1 MYLKQLQMIGFKS
14 FPEKTSLEFISGVT
28 AIVGPNGCG
37 KSNVCDAIRWVLGE
51 QSAKALRG
59 GEMADVIFN
68 GADSR
73 KPLSMAE
80 VSLTFSGCKDVLKTG
95 ALANLDV
102 NFDEVTVSRRI
113 FRDGHGEYL
122 INKTPCRLKD
132 VHSLFMDTGIG
143 RSSYSIMEQGKIDM
157 ILSSRPE
164 DRRAIFEEAAGITK
178 YKSQKKEAL
187 RKLEYTEAN
196 LLRVGDI
203 LQEVKRQMNSLHRQ
217 ANKARRYQEMMQELS
232 RLDTTLAR
240 HDYDQLT
247 AEIRKLEGEQQ
258 SLLTRIEDAR
268 LEIHAAEGGIHEQRS
283 LLEKAENEIQNTIRE
298 QSDVQGQIDRDQDR
312 IAVHLER
319 IREAEA
325 SISLAEKESAG
336 IREEHQRSNAEL
348 QKLLEH
354 LRTANETLAASQASL
369 DAVQHELAESERAHR
384 AQVELRN
391 ELQGRLLDC
400 DSNLANLRSQL
411 ASLEKQKKQAAER
424 RKELEQ
430 DQVRWL
436 HKQEEQK
443 HRIES
448 MNGEILSFQ
457 TAFSQNKDTVQGT
470 EENLRKARHEVRQLQ
485 ADLVE
490 SQKFLAEKSSRLE
503 VLRQL
508 EAAYEGYSEG
518 AQAVIRK
525 LSEKGSAEAGAPNE
539 LSRMVGT
546 LASLIDVDPKY
557 ALAIEAALGTALEV
571 IIVRQNDDAMELL
584 RQLRQENLGRAS
596 FALPF
601 SLPTPQQYDLPLGG
615 LIFASHAIKP
625 APEVEA
631 LTRHLLGDTV
641 IVESLEKALQ
651 LRATHP
657 SFAFVTLDG
666 EIVSEM
672 GIVTGGS
679 HTAASFNL
687 LERRNEIHALE
698 QEVRHL
704 EDGVSDLSRRK
715 GEWEARLNLFEQ
727 SLDTK
732 RDEARSSEVMLA
744 EKNGELKRLQNES
757 GEISSRIDIILREMT
772 GLDQQAAHD
781 QASIEQLLGEID
793 TESETR
799 DGLSDRM
806 KELDRNIAVQERE
819 VEARRLSA
827 GDARV
832 EFGKK
837 QEFLAGL
844 ETQKS
849 TLEQQVAGLDQN
861 LSNRLAQ
868 VRDLRGRIVQWN
880 GEIAACQERIRGK
893 EASRDAIEAR
903 RKTLVEE
910 KQAMVAKIEEQERS
924 VEDLRQK
931 LENLQAE
938 GHQIDLR
945 ISKQKIECDNL
956 VQRIFSQYH
965 VDLRG
970 TPPSV
975 EQAATE
981 PEPNWEEIQARVVEL
996 RSKLEAAG
1004 PVNLEAVKEYDE
1016 LQERHSFI
1024 NKEFEDLNKAKGDLH
1039 EIITRI
1045 NKTTKELFSETFE
1058 KVKTNFQQV
1067 FGELFGGG
1075 KANLLLLDETDPLE
1089 CGIEIVAKPPGKQ
1102 LTNISL
1108 LSGGEKTMTA
1118 VALLFAIY
1126 MVKPS
1131 PFCVL
1136 DEMDAPLDE
1145 SNIGRFI
1152 KMLQRFLHQSQ
1163 FLLITHNKK
1172 TIAIADVIYG
1182 VTMEEPGVSKPV
1194 SVKFTS
1200 DEEHQRRQQAQ
1211 SSRPAVEDAGE
1222 TVSV

>member
-95 ALANLDV
+95 ALANLDI

-232 RLDTTLAR
+232 KLDTTLAR

-247 AEIRKLEGEQQ
+247 AEIRGLERDQQ
-258 SLLTRIEDAR
+258 GLLARIEDAR
-268 LEIHAAEGGIHEQRS
+268 IEINSSEGAIHEQRAS
-283 LLEKAENEIQNTIRE
+283 LDKLEGDIQNTIRE

-312 IAVHLER
+312 ITVHHER
-319 IREAEA
+319 IREAES
-325 SISLAEKESAG
+325 SIQLAEKEMTG
-336 IREEHQRSNAEL
+336 IREEHHRSNGEL

-354 LRTANETLAASQASL
+354 LRTANDTLAASQASL
-369 DAVQHELAESERAHR
+369 DAAQHELAESERAHR
-384 AQVELRN
+384 AHAELRI
-391 ELQGRLLDC
+391 ELQGRILDC

-411 ASLEKQKKQAAER
+411 ASLEKQKKQAADR

-430 DQVRWL
+430 EQVRWL

-470 EENLRKARHEVRQLQ
+470 EENLRKARHEVKQLQ

-490 SQKFLAEKSSRLE
+490 SQKHLAEKSSRLE

-525 LSEKGSAEAGAPNE
+525 LSDAGSAQAGE

-546 LASLIDVDPKY
+546 LASLIDVDPKF

-571 IIVRQNDDAMELL
+571 IIVRNQHDAMELL
-584 RQLRQENLGRAS
+584 QQLRQENLGRAS

-601 SLPTPQQYDLPLGG
+601 SLPMPQQYDLPLGG
-615 LIFASHAIKP
+615 LIFASHAIRP

-687 LERRNEIHALE
+687 LERRNEIHSLG

-704 EDGVSDLSRRK
+704 EDGVSDLSRQK

-757 GEISSRIDIILREMT
+757 GEISSRVGIIQREIA
-772 GLDQQAAHD
+772 GLDQQASHD
-781 QASIEQLLGEID
+781 QASMEQLSTETT

-799 DGLSDRM
+799 EGLSLRLKD
-806 KELDRNIAVQERE
+806 LDRDIAVKERD

-844 ETQKS
+844 ETQRS

-868 VRDLRGRIVQWN
+868 VKDLRARIVQWN
-880 GEIAACQERIRGK
+880 GEIAACRERVRGK
-893 EASRDAIEAR
+893 EASCDSIEAR

-910 KQAMVAKIEEQERS
+910 KQAMVAKIEEQEHS

-931 LENLQAE
+931 LEALQGE

-945 ISKQKIECDNL
+945 ISKQRIECDNL

-965 VDLRG
+965 VDLRT

-981 PEPNWEEIQARVVEL
+981 AEPNWEEIQARVVEL

-1045 NKTTKELFSETFE
+1045 NKTTKELFSDTFE
-1058 KVKTNFQQV
+1058 KVRANFQQV

-1182 VTMEEPGVSKPV
+1182 VTMEEPGVSKHV
-1194 SVKFTS
+1194 SVKFTT
-1200 DEEHQRRQQAQ
+1200 DEEHTRRQALHK
-1211 SSRPAVEDAGE
+1211 AGE
-1222 TVSV
+1222 SEPEAVQQV